1 MMLPVDNGMRGTR
14 GFDRYDMSNFDF
26 PIDDNGGNDRD
37 IETPPSGNI
46 PSFVTEYRGYFYEVA
61 NINVLD
67 SNLPPNF
74 TYVIYADTADDGQYF
89 DTSQVIS
96 TQSGF
101 NSRSEAVSA
110 ARAWIDG
117 IVGGSIDEGDT
128 GDLDEDIGIG
138 GVDISPID
146 LDFPEPPTQQEIRD
160 SIQDSD
166 SGAADSDR
174 MGQFAVVGVVMIG
187 FLGYLFYEAFKK
199 GE

>member
-1 MMLPVDNGMRGTR
+1 MLPVDNGMRGTR
-14 GFDRYDMSNFDF
+14 GFDRYDMSNFNF
-26 PIDDNGGNDRD
+26 PIDDIGIDDRD
-37 IETPPSGNI
+37 ITPPSSNI
-46 PSFVTEYRGYFYEVA
+46 PSTISEYRGYFYEVA

-74 TYVIYADTADDGQYF
+74 TYVIYADSADDGQFF
-89 DTSQVIS
+89 DYTQVVS

-101 NSRSEAVSA
+101 SSRSDAVSSA
-110 ARAWIDG
+110 KAWIDG
-117 IVGGSIDEGDT
+117 IIGGSIDEDDT

-138 GVDISPID
+138 GIGLPEFDI
-146 LDFPEPPTQQEIRD
+146 DFPDPPTQEEIRD

-166 SGAADSDR
+166 SDSNDPDK